1 MSKITIGLT
10 VRGRNT
16 IASFTIAFV
25 RILHNYAILCY
36 CIIHG
41 GDEFLDGGIVLEFT
55 HLNQM
60 ARIGPKIWTEPSQA
74 GGGSV

>member
-25 RILHNYAILCY
+25 RILHNYAIL